1 MLKSLRALPRAA
13 FAVLIFCIGT
23 LGTIG
28 AQAAEPVKLV
38 VGYQP
43 YDTISYSAA
52 VIRALELWKKN
63 LPAGSE
69 VEFQNALQG
78 SIIVNNMLAGKQQ
91 IGYLGDMPAVVAT
104 TKRSVAPIN
113 LVANTGMSAG
123 QRCNV
128 IMVRADA
135 PKFKSPEEAVQWLDG
150 KVVAT
155 PQGSCAH
162 RFLGL
167 VIEKTKIKPSAVLN
181 QSIEVIATNL
191 RAGKIDAAVLW
202 EPSVSRIGDIVGEGA
217 GRIVATGH
225 TFGISDAGAI
235 AMREDLMKSR
245 PDIVEAW
252 LKTELEAQRFVL
264 DPNNAVKVAEIV
276 KAQTTGITVPMA
288 WFSLYGAIPASA
300 GGSKERDEKPFVFD
314 DRVKKLLAETY
325 VYLHNSKAIDV
336 DKPAPGALDDS
347 MARKVAKD
355 ANATLP
361 LGKII
366 AQDLSKAPK

>member
-1 MLKSLRALPRAA
+1 MKRSMRGALA
-13 FAVLIFCIGT
+13 AVLVATGIGGFHP
-23 LGTIG
+23 GTSL
-28 AQAAEPVKLV
+28 AAEPVKLV

-43 YDTISYSAA
+43 YDTISYSAV
-52 VIRALELWKKN
+52 VIRALE
-63 LPAGSE
+63 PVEEVSAAGSD

-78 SIIVNNMLAGKQQ
+78 SIIVNQMLANKQQ

-113 LVANTGMSAG
+113 LVANTGMSPG

-135 PKFKSPEEAVQWLDG
+135 PKFASPEEAVKWLDG
-150 KVVAT
+150 KTIAT

-167 VIEKTKIKPSAVLN
+167 IIEKTKIKPAAILN

-191 RAGKIDAAVLW
+191 RSGKIDGAVLW
-202 EPSVSRIGDIVGEGA
+202 EPSVSRIGDIVGDGSA
-217 GRIVATGH
+217 RIVATGY

-235 AMREDLMKSR
+235 AMREDFMKAR

-252 LKTELEAQRFVL
+252 LEDGAGGAAICRSTRRIA
-264 DPNNAVKVAEIV
+264 AKVAEFV
-276 KAQTTGITVPMA
+276 KDQTQGITVPMA
-288 WFSLYGAIPASA
+288 WFSIYGAIPPAA
-300 GGSKERDEKPFVFD
+300 GGSPIRDEKPFVFD

-325 VYLHNSKAIDV
+325 VYLKEAKAIDV

-347 MARKVAKD
+347 MARKVAGD
-355 ANATLP
+355 AKVSLP
-361 LGKII
+361 LGTIK
-366 AQDLSKAPK
+366 AQDVSKAPK